1 MSQPTFPQID
11 PPLTREGSL
20 NEIISSIAMEEL
32 SLSHILNAEG
42 EKLQYVLGTLPGLD
56 EAAALE
62 EVLQVNQSVK
72 DTLSS
77 VMEQQMAL
85 TAKLSAALKAPTAP
99 GPAGPT
105 GPTGP
110 LGPGLTS
117 AFAANTE
124 GSTIAVALGGT
135 PIALPNAQV
144 LPPDITANAG
154 NTVFT
159 VAQAGVYQISYHVNI
174 TLALLMGTRL
184 VINGANNAASTIAP
198 VVSATNFENQ
208 ITVNLPANSTISL
221 QMYPATLAG
230 AAALAGSLLLPIL
243 APAA

>member
-110 LGPGLTS
+110 TGP
-117 AFAANTE
+117 AE
-124 GSTIAVALGGT
+124 GAI
-135 PIALPNAQV
+135 
-144 LPPDITANAG
+144 
-154 NTVFT
+154 
-159 VAQAGVYQISYHVNI
+159 
-174 TLALLMGTRL
+174 
-184 VINGANNAASTIAP
+184 
-198 VVSATNFENQ
+198 
-208 ITVNLPANSTISL
+208 
-221 QMYPATLAG
+221 
-230 AAALAGSLLLPIL
+230 
-243 APAA
+243 

>member
-85 TAKLSAALKAPTAP
+85 SAKLSAALKAPTAP
-99 GPAGPT
+99 GPAGPRC
-105 GPTGP
+105 
-110 LGPGLTS
+110 
-117 AFAANTE
+117 
-124 GSTIAVALGGT
+124 
-135 PIALPNAQV
+135 
-144 LPPDITANAG
+144 
-154 NTVFT
+154 
-159 VAQAGVYQISYHVNI
+159 
-174 TLALLMGTRL
+174 LL
-184 VINGANNAASTIAP
+184 
-198 VVSATNFENQ
+198 
-208 ITVNLPANSTISL
+208 
-221 QMYPATLAG
+221 YK
-230 AAALAGSLLLPIL
+230 
-243 APAA
+243 

>member
-1 MSQPTFPQID
+1 MQGPVGPT
-11 PPLTREGSL
+11 
-20 NEIISSIAMEEL
+20 
-32 SLSHILNAEG
+32 
-42 EKLQYVLGTLPGLD
+42 
-56 EAAALE
+56 
-62 EVLQVNQSVK
+62 
-72 DTLSS
+72 
-77 VMEQQMAL
+77 
-85 TAKLSAALKAPTAP
+85 
-99 GPAGPT
+99 GPAGP
-105 GPTGP
+105 
-110 LGPGLTS
+110 GLTA
-117 AFAANTE
+117 AFAANTQ
-124 GSTIAVALGGT
+124 GSTVAVALGGT

-159 VAQAGVYQISYHVNI
+159 VAQAGIYQISYHVNI

-230 AAALAGSLLLPIL
+230 AAALVGGGAGASLTIIRLNGSNS
-243 APAA
+243 ANSSEHDVEGGWDFEEE